1 MTTTIE
7 KNKQISITSFVDN
20 AFFQRIFTT
29 HKFFEGFVEMID
41 NSIDAEASVVSIN
54 YDRENNILTFKDN
67 GHGYIPELVYQS
79 LSFGGNIERKNDAIG
94 YNNCGSNAT
103 PYYLIDETKTSA
115 IVEKIESNH
124 NGTKVIIERMI
135 EIFNKEVSKQN
146 LDNRVTF
153 LDTYDENGTTI
164 TFKGFICSE
173 TEYEQVRELINARY
187 YKKIAN
193 KKLKLY
199 FDNQLQYGI
208 DMFYRDNIK
217 DKIEASVLCEDE
229 KGTFEVK
236 ILMVN
241 TASYLKGKNRNGNS
255 SFNDNLLNDID
266 RKQHGKSSST
276 RYNGVYI
283 CHNDIYVTLG
293 GEDSFMHLNRVKHQY
308 LNNYRIEINIPID
321 RKHNID
327 GIIKTATKK
336 YLSDITYNSKKVYEN
351 LFKWWKQASP
361 SSAKRK
367 ETKEDLKK
375 KVNNSF
381 YTSREWFSEKI
392 KNVDVTTCNDDVKE
406 ILARLTDCI
415 NGKKFKDIA

>member
-1 MTTTIE
+1 MVTIE
-7 KNKQISITSFVDN
+7 KNKQFSITSFVDN
-20 AFFQRIFTT
+20 KFFQRIFTT

-41 NSIDAEASVVSIN
+41 NSIDADANIVSVE
-54 YDRENNILTFKDN
+54 YDREKNILTFKDN
-67 GHGYIPELVYQS
+67 GHGYIPELVPQS
-79 LSFGGNIERKNDAIG
+79 LSFGGNIDRRTNAIG

-135 EIFNKEVSKQN
+135 EINNPELSKHN
-146 LDNRVTF
+146 LDNKVTF

-187 YKKIAN
+187 FKKIAN
-193 KKLKLY
+193 GKLKLY
-199 FDNQLQYGI
+199 FDNTIQNGI
-208 DMFYRDNIK
+208 DMFYRDKIK
-217 DKIEASVLCEDE
+217 DKVETSVWCEDE
-229 KGTFEVK
+229 NGPFEVK

-241 TASYLKGKNRNGNS
+241 TASYLKERNTNGNV
-255 SFNDNLLNDID
+255 SFNDKLLNDID
-266 RKQHGKSSST
+266 KKQHCKSSSS
-276 RYNGVYI
+276 RFNGVYI

-321 RKHNID
+321 RKQNID
-327 GIIKTATKK
+327 GIIKTATKR

-361 SSAKRK
+361 SNAKRK
-367 ETKEDLKK
+367 ETNEDLKK
-375 KVNNSF
+375 RINNSF
-381 YTSREWFSEKI
+381 YSSKDWFAEKI
-392 KNVDVTTCNDDVKE
+392 NNADFSTCNEDVLE
-406 ILARLTDCI
+406 IINRLSACLK
-415 NGKKFKDIA
+415 GKRFRKVA